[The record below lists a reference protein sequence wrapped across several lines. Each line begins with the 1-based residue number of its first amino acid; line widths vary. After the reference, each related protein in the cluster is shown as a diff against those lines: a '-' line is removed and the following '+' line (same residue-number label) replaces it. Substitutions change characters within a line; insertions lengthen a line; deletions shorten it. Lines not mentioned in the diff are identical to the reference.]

1 MTTLGV
7 FSVREL
13 RQRSGELL
21 RGAEEGRLAVVT
33 KHGRP
38 TILAMPFDDRL
49 VSHGAHRALALHL
62 FESRHLSLTQAARV
76 AGMVPE
82 DFVALLGEAGIAAVD
97 YPPEE
102 VEEEIVAAG

>member
-102 VEEEIVAAG
+102 VEEEIAAAG

>member
-1 MTTLGV
+1 MSELGI

-13 RQRSGELL
+13 RQRSGEFL

-38 TILAMPFDDRL
+38 TILAVPFDDRL
-49 VSHGAHRALALHL
+49 LEHGVQRALALHL
-62 FESRHLSLTQAARV
+62 FENRHLSLTQAAKV
-76 AGMVPE
+76 AGIVPE
-82 DFVALLGEAGIAAVD
+82 DFIALLGEAGIAAVD

-102 VEEEIVAAG
+102 VREEIAAAT

>member
-1 MTTLGV
+1 MTALGI
-7 FSVREL
+7 FSVRDL

-21 RGAEEGRLAVVT
+21 RGAEEGRLAIVT

-49 VSHGAHRALALHL
+49 LGHGAHRALALHL
-62 FESRHLSLTQAARV
+62 FENRHLSLTQAARV
-76 AGMVPE
+76 AGVVPE
-82 DFVALLGEAGIAAVD
+82 DFVALLGEVGIAAVD

-102 VEEEIVAAG
+102 LEEEIAAAG